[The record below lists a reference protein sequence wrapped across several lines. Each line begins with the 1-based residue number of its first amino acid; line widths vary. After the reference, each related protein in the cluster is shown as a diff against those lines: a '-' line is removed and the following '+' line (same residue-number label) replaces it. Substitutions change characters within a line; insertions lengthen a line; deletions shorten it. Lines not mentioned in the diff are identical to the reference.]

1 MSLKFEISLSF
12 PQVQMLLA
20 FVNMEKEGKV
30 VSGKQVRKATV
41 ATAIALVSEGLVT
54 HKKAK
59 VIGTPGEW
67 KVTRVAC
74 AQPATVRPARGG
86 ECLERAVRE
95 VERSCEVPVREPGT
109 HSGREERAL
118 FRLVE
123 NPRA

>member
-67 KVTRVAC
+67 KVTRKGYMVAN
-74 AQPATVRPARGG
+74 
-86 ECLERAVRE
+86 LI
-95 VERSCEVPVREPGT
+95 
-109 HSGREERAL
+109 REEMSEMQTLPNRPSSKQIEHIFWYDLPPNITSSAQKGKQ
-118 FRLVE
+118 
-123 NPRA
+123 